1 MGELK
6 DADPITFD
14 PDAAEDLAAKL
25 RATATLL
32 RAQVSQRDTLATAA
46 RTDWRG
52 AYEVKFGARME
63 VCATDAGLLAEAL
76 DTAAGQVDDLAARA
90 KHEQDRRTKARA
102 WKVEH
107 DAWKRRQEEKSTLDH
122 IGDFFSGNSGEP
134 EPDEPDMTPADE
146 PDLPVMAP
154 PQESRA

>member
-6 DADPITFD
+6 DADPIRFD
-14 PDAAEDLAAKL
+14 PDAADDLAAKF

-32 RAQVSQRDTLATAA
+32 RAQVSQRNTLAAAA
-46 RTDWRG
+46 RTDWQG
-52 AYEVKFGARME
+52 AYEVKFGARMH
-63 VCATDAGLLAEAL
+63 VCATDAGLLATAL
-76 DTAAGQVDDLAARA
+76 DTAATQVDDLATRA

-107 DAWKRRQEEKSTLDH
+107 DAWKRRQEQKSTLDH

-134 EPDEPDMTPADE
+134 EPDEPNMTPADE
-146 PDLPVMAP
+146 PHLPVTAP
-154 PQESRA
+154 AQKSRE